1 MLYTNGMIKQLGFKS
16 VDEFVADFVSKH
28 PNCIIHYRFDGVY
41 CDYDLDSEP
50 GINNAGTI
58 MQ

>member
-1 MLYTNGMIKQLGFKS
+1 MIKQLGFKS

-41 CDYDLDSEP
+41 CDYDLDSEL